1 MKTLHAAAAIDPRE
15 NRSPLSPE
23 STEKLSSMG
32 IIVSADKDIAL
43 KSGFSDESLQQA
55 GAQINVLGES
65 AVSADI
71 IIRIA
76 KPSHEEIDALEPGSL
91 HISFLDP
98 FNEKDLIQKLADK
111 KVSAISMEMIP
122 RSTLAQKMDA
132 LSSQAN
138 LAGYFAVVKAAETLG
153 KVLPMMMTPS
163 GTIAPAKVFVIGV
176 GVAGLQAI
184 ATAKRM
190 GAQVQAFDT
199 RPEVE
204 EQVKSIGGKFLKI
217 DLGETGQTDQG
228 YAKELTA
235 EQIIRQKE
243 GMKKACAQSDI
254 VITTAKL
261 FGRPAPTLV
270 DKDMITAMKRG
281 SVVVDLAVET
291 GGNVEGSVLN
301 ETVENDGGVKIIG
314 LANLEGQVAKDAS
327 SMLAANFANLIEHFW
342 DKEQGLVKIDLEDE
356 VLKECLITHAGAIV
370 HERFKANPS
379 N

>member
-1 MKTLHAAAAIDPRE
+1 MKTLYAAAALEPRE
-15 NRSPLSPE
+15 KRSPLSPE
-23 STEKLSSMG
+23 SIEKLSSMG
-32 IIVSADKDIAL
+32 IIITADEGIAL
-43 KSGFSDESLQQA
+43 KSGFSDESLEKA
-55 GAQINVLGES
+55 GATLS
-65 AVSADI
+65 APGKGAASADI

-76 KPSHEEIDALEPGSL
+76 KPRQEEIDVLKPGTL

-138 LAGYFAVVKAAETLG
+138 LAGYFAVVKAAEILG

-184 ATAKRM
+184 ATAKRL

-235 EQIIRQKE
+235 EQIIKQKE

-270 DKDMITAMKRG
+270 DKDMIAVMKRG

-291 GGNVEGSVLN
+291 GGNVEGSVLD

-314 LANLEGQVAKDAS
+314 LSNLEGQVAKDAS

-342 DKEQGLVKIDLEDE
+342 DKELGLVKIDPEDE
-356 VLKECLITHAGAIV
+356 VLRECLITHEGAIV